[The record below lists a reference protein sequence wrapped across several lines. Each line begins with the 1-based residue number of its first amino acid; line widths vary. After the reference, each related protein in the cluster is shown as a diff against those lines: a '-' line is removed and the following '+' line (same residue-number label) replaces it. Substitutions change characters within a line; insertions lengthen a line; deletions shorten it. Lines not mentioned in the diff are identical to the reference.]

1 MAQAG
6 APANRIFAEVTENF
20 AKQRFV
26 QSTLREL
33 TWVLTMPRLWMAFA
47 VVVGLFALTGPFGT
61 YQALDFP
68 ARLGYWFIT
77 QAVTWG
83 IALCS
88 IAAVS
93 AALDRSGYKDFRT
106 VLIGAAVASIPIT
119 IAVELIGYVVF
130 ARPVTLERTA
140 WQFLS
145 TVPISLLLCTF
156 VYLVM
161 RPDPAASAEEIRSG
175 HVPGQRLLNR
185 LSPENR
191 GEVLYLTMQ
200 DHYVQVVTSKG
211 SELVLLRFGD
221 ALEELDGSDGLQIH
235 RSHWVSRGAIAGWR
249 RDKGKLLLEMSDGTE
264 LPVSRSYT
272 KAVRAAGFI
281 DDADTA

>member
-1 MAQAG
+1 MTQA
-6 APANRIFAEVTENF
+6 AVSANRTFAGVMEKF

-33 TWVLTMPRLWMAFA
+33 TWVLAMPRLWMAFA
-47 VVVGLFALTGPFGT
+47 IVVGLFALTGPFGT
-61 YQALDFP
+61 YEALEFP

-77 QAVTWG
+77 QAITWC

-93 AALDRSGYKDFRT
+93 VASDRSGYKDFRT
-106 VLIGAAVASIPIT
+106 VLVGAALASIPIT
-119 IAVELIGYVVF
+119 IAVELIGYVIF
-130 ARPVTLERTA
+130 ARPLTLERTG

-145 TVPISLLLCTF
+145 TVPIALLLGTF
-156 VYLVM
+156 AYLVV
-161 RPDPAASAEEIRSG
+161 RPDPPASADESPPG
-175 HVPGQRLLNR
+175 HMPGPRLLSR

-191 GEVLYLTMQ
+191 GDVLYLTMQ
-200 DHYVQVVTSKG
+200 DHYVQVVTVKG

-221 ALEELDGSDGLQIH
+221 ALEELGGSDGLQIH
-235 RSHWVSRGAIAGWR
+235 RSHWVSRDAIAGWR

-264 LPVSRSYT
+264 LPVSRSYA